1 MTKIYLNYNMTASG
15 LSQFTVTAAMKDSI
29 QVNLTIFTLK
39 PIIMIIK
46 MPLQMRQQNN
56 ERFLS
61 APSDIQTGKS
71 PYADRSGRD
80 KKELLI

>member
-1 MTKIYLNYNMTASG
+1 MTASR
-15 LSQFTVTAAMKDSI
+15 LSQFTVTAAVKDFI

-61 APSDIQTGKS
+61 APSDIHTGKS
-71 PYADRSGRD
+71 AYADRSGRD
-80 KKELLI
+80 KKELLV